1 MSERAARHD
10 RVRRL
15 LFVGTNRGPG
25 GTESHFVSLT
35 RAMADAG
42 YEVAAVVHPDDV
54 ISRALAA
61 HGNIRLHSASF
72 QRAMDR
78 TAMAEVAQA
87 CRTLRPDWIVGTFAR
102 EFWPLSVIART
113 QRIPLALFLH
123 IQRISRLSAPLFPWL
138 ASRFLLPSEYLRDWV
153 VRRRGMPRWRTH
165 VLYNPIDVDRFRPDA
180 ALREATRRRLGFAPN
195 DIVIGFAGRFERQKG
210 VFVLASALERVLAAA
225 PAARAL
231 WVGDGERAPE
241 IDAAIAASPHAGR
254 HVRQPW
260 SDDMVSCYSAMDIL
274 AFPSIRRESFGRV
287 AAEAQACGVPVVA
300 SRVGGIPETLQE
312 NESGLLVEAGE
323 VDAWT
328 AALMKL
334 VEDPLLRSEMGA
346 AGRVQARERF
356 AEPHIAEVF
365 GQILELQNESRPA
378 RTAVTGVA
386 RPAPD
391 RRA

>member
-54 ISRALAA
+54 ISRALAS

-72 QRAMDR
+72 HRAMDR

-113 QRIPLALFLH
+113 QRVPLALFLH
-123 IQRISRLSAPLFPWL
+123 IQRISRLTGPLFPWL

-153 VRRRGMPRWRTH
+153 VRRRGMPRWRTN
-165 VLYNPIDVDRFRPDA
+165 VLYNPIDVGRFRPNA

-210 VFVLASALERVLAAA
+210 VFLLASALERVMAAA
-225 PAARAL
+225 PTARAL

-241 IDAAIAASPHAGR
+241 IEAAIATSPHATR

-260 SDDMVSCYSAMDIL
+260 TDDVVSCYSAMDVL

-300 SRVGGIPETLQE
+300 SRVGGIPETLRE
-312 NESGLLVEAGE
+312 NESGLLVEPGDAE
-323 VDAWT
+323 AWT

-334 VEDPLLRSEMGA
+334 VEDPLLRSRMGR
-346 AGRVQARERF
+346 AGWMQARERF

-365 GQILELQNESRPA
+365 GQILELPNESRPTRAALTGGA
-378 RTAVTGVA
+378 RV
-386 RPAPD
+386 APD

>member
-1 MSERAARHD
+1 
-10 RVRRL
+10 
-15 LFVGTNRGPG
+15 
-25 GTESHFVSLT
+25 
-35 RAMADAG
+35 
-42 YEVAAVVHPDDV
+42 
-54 ISRALAA
+54 
-61 HGNIRLHSASF
+61 
-72 QRAMDR
+72 
-78 TAMAEVAQA
+78 
-87 CRTLRPDWIVGTFAR
+87 
-102 EFWPLSVIART
+102 
-113 QRIPLALFLH
+113 
-123 IQRISRLSAPLFPWL
+123 
-138 ASRFLLPSEYLRDWV
+138 
-153 VRRRGMPRWRTH
+153 
-165 VLYNPIDVDRFRPDA
+165 
-180 ALREATRRRLGFAPN
+180 
-195 DIVIGFAGRFERQKG
+195 
-210 VFVLASALERVLAAA
+210 
-225 PAARAL
+225 
-231 WVGDGERAPE
+231 
-241 IDAAIAASPHAGR
+241 
-254 HVRQPW
+254 
-260 SDDMVSCYSAMDIL
+260 MVSCYSAMDIL

-386 RPAPD
+386 RPVPD